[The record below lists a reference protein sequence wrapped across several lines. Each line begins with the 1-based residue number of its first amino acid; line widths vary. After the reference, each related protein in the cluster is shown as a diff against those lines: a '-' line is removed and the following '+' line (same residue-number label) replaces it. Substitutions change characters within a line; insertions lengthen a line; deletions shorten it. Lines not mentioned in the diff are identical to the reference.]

1 MPLVAFAQNE
11 GEPRVIVVPYPGQ
24 GAVDA
29 GQPVQAQPAVAPEP
43 PPPGTSAP
51 PPTDPN
57 VGQPPPPQQPPPQA
71 LPPPPEQPKTIE
83 ATQDPGEYPPPPPPE
98 NLQPKEVPSS
108 PPSAMLDGHPRE
120 GAFLSGPGSLVFIL
134 HHTLLGLTAGVA
146 TQLFPRVLH
155 SDPAVRN
162 CNSADPSVCAQGA
175 RLSYLAAGLI
185 GAGIGFGTS
194 AAWQFYNWI
203 SERTAYFGLMNSL
216 FGGMFGAGF
225 MNLIV
230 PDATA
235 TTWGAWVGA
244 LAGAWLST
252 IIGGGDLPMNKGA
265 LMMSGAY
272 WATMFMGIVV
282 AVVATTNKNTGNV
295 RTGVDALLIS
305 PAIGAGAMAL
315 ALLKFNPS
323 TAQIL
328 RADLFGTA
336 AGGLVLLISAL
347 VLGANFAHPVPY
359 ILAGVAAA
367 GAITTVSLLWA
378 EAAEPPPPPAEN
390 PPLTPGQPVPVG
402 SPKPAYKGWW

>member
-1 MPLVAFAQNE
+1 MRWGVIAALAVPLWAIAQPE
-11 GEPRVIVVPYPGQ
+11 QQPRVIVVPYPGE
-24 GAVDA
+24 ARPDA
-29 GQPVQAQPAVAPEP
+29 GQPPVAPEP
-43 PPPGTSAP
+43 APPPGVVNPPPSSSAPVNPPPPDANAP
-51 PPTDPN
+51 PPPSTF
-57 VGQPPPPQQPPPQA
+57 
-71 LPPPPEQPKTIE
+71 E
-83 ATQDPGEYPPPPPPE
+83 ATPENNEPPPPPPPD
-98 NLQPKEVPSS
+98 NLQPKEVPASL
-108 PPSAMLDGHPRE
+108 PSAMLDGHPRE
-120 GAFLSGPGSLVFIL
+120 GAFLSGPGSFAFIL

-146 TQLFPRVLH
+146 TQLFPRVL
-155 SDPAVRN
+155 
-162 CNSADPSVCAQGA
+162 SADPSVSTCSSMDPSACAQGA

-185 GAGIGFGTS
+185 GAGIGFATS

-203 SERTAYFGLMNSL
+203 SERTAYYGLMNSI
-216 FGGMFGAGF
+216 FGGMFGGGF

-230 PDATA
+230 NDATA

-252 IIGGGDLPMNKGA
+252 IIGGGDLPMNKGL

-272 WATMFMGIVV
+272 WATVFMGIVV

-295 RTGVDALLIS
+295 RAGVDALLIA
-305 PAIGAGAMAL
+305 PAIGSGAMAL

-323 TAQIL
+323 SAQIL

-336 AGGLVLLISAL
+336 AGGAVLLIAAL

-378 EAAEPPPPPAEN
+378 EAAETPPPPEN
-390 PPLTPGQPVPVG
+390 PPPVTPGQPVPAAA
-402 SPKPAYKGWW
+402 PRPAYKGVW